1 MAQTRVPAGRRWRR
15 ALPAPLAPLALLGA
29 AAAATA
35 YVASVDPSEAGHYP
49 TCPFLWATGLYCPGC
64 GSLRMIHAL
73 VHGEVGEAFGR
84 NPLAFLLLPVLGYLW
99 IRWLAAA
106 VGGRPVTTGLMRPA
120 AAWALGVLLIAYWI
134 VRNLP
139 VGHALAP

>member
-1 MAQTRVPAGRRWRR
+1 MAETRVPARPWWRR
-15 ALPAPLAPLALLGA
+15 GRKAPLALFGA
-29 AAAATA
+29 AVTAAA
-35 YVASVDPSEAGHYP
+35 YVAVIDPSEAGHYP

-73 VHGEVGEAFGR
+73 AHGDVGEAFGR
-84 NPLAFLLLPVLGYLW
+84 NPLAFVLLPVIGYLW
-99 IRWLAAA
+99 TRWLAAA
-106 VGGRPVTTGLMRPA
+106 GGRPVKTRLLTPP
-120 AAWALGVLLIAYWI
+120 AAWALAALLIVYWI